1 MTKKLSVLVIDDED
15 AVRHTLCENLEG
27 CGFDVFQAN
36 DGETGVQFIKTKG
49 RPNVVITDI
58 IMPKKE
64 GIETIREIK
73 KRYPGI
79 KLIAMSG
86 GGRARAMDFLT
97 LAGKL
102 GADAV
107 LPKPIDIEKLET
119 TINKLVLLEA

>member
-1 MTKKLSVLVIDDED
+1 MKEKLSVLVIDDED
-15 AVRHTLCENLEG
+15 NVRNTLCENLQG

-36 DGETGVQFIKTKG
+36 DGETGVQFIRKNG
-49 RPNVVITDI
+49 RPHVVLTDI

-73 KRYPGI
+73 RKYPDI

-86 GGRARAMDFLT
+86 GGRAKAMDFLT
-97 LAGKL
+97 LAEKL
-102 GADAV
+102 GADAI

-119 TINKLVLLEA
+119 TIHSLAEA